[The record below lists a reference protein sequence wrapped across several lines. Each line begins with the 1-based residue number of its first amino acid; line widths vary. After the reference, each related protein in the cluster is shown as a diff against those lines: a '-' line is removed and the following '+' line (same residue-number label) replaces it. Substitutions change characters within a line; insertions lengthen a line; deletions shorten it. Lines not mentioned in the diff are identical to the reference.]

1 MRHLL
6 YLLLITSTALAWAQ
20 DERQAYDFI
29 PDVPDS
35 VIEVR
40 LKAMSGDIPMVY
52 TEEVK
57 RQIQFYTIT
66 RRDYAR
72 KMLNRSS
79 QYFPLFEK
87 HLAAFGMPDELKYL
101 SVVES
106 GLNPGAVSHA
116 AAVGLWQFIYW
127 TGKSYD
133 LESNWYYDD
142 RMDPEKATIAACR
155 FLNYLH
161 GYFGDWE
168 LALAGYN
175 SGAGRVNRAIRYAD
189 GQRNF
194 WSIYKYLPK
203 ETKAYV
209 PKFVAVAYV
218 FNYAEEHNLFADEP
232 LYTMEYDTVQVNQ
245 FMHLETFAQQAGI
258 CIEDLEKLNPQIK
271 HGALP
276 ASSKNYALRVPV
288 EAKERIIANRV
299 EWFDAASKVAKQ
311 EIEKMAL
318 NEVGAVAGRERLDY
332 KVRSGDV
339 LGSIASRYK
348 VRVSDIKKWNR
359 MNSDMIRVGQTLKIW
374 VLPGTNTSTSKPT
387 STFAKAA
394 PLAVPQPQPGQKTHY
409 VVEGDTLWDISKA
422 HDITIEE
429 IKSLNNLSGNSI
441 KPGQTLIVGR
451 K

>member
-6 YLLLITSTALAWAQ
+6 YLILVITTASAWAQ
-20 DERQAYDFI
+20 KERQAYDFI
-29 PDVPDS
+29 PDVSDS
-35 VIEVR
+35 VIQAR
-40 LKAMSGDIPMVY
+40 LKAMSVNMPMVY

-79 QYFPLFEK
+79 QYFPMFEK
-87 HLAAFGMPDELKYL
+87 HLAANNMPDELKYL
-101 SVVES
+101 SIVES

-127 TGKSYD
+127 TGKAYD

-189 GQRNF
+189 GQRSF
-194 WSIYKYLPK
+194 WSIYDYLPK
-203 ETKAYV
+203 ETRAYV

-218 FNYAEEHNLFADEP
+218 FTYAEEHNLFPDEP
-232 LYTMEYDTVQVNQ
+232 LYTAEYDTIQVNQ
-245 FMHLETFAQQAGI
+245 FMHLETFAEQADI

-276 ASSKNYALRVPV
+276 ASSKKYALRVPID
-288 EAKERIIANRV
+288 AKERIIANGG
-299 EWFDAASKVAKQ
+299 EWLDVASKVAKA

-318 NEVGAVAGRERLDY
+318 NEVGAVAGREHLDY

-339 LGSIASRYK
+339 LGSIASKYK

-359 MNSDMIRVGQTLKIW
+359 LNSDMIRVGQSLKIW
-374 VLPGTNTSTSKPT
+374 VLPGSSVSKSKVASLASKP
-387 STFAKAA
+387 SL
-394 PLAVPQPQPGQKTHY
+394 PSPQPGQKTYY
-409 VVEGDTLWDISKA
+409 VIEGDTLWDISKA
-422 HDITIEE
+422 HDISIEQ
-429 IKSLNNLSGNSI
+429 IKTLNNLSGDSI
-441 KPGQTLIVGR
+441 KPGQTLIVGA

>member
-1 MRHLL
+1 MRHFL
-6 YLLLITSTALAWAQ
+6 YPFLLITLASAWAQ
-20 DERQAYDFI
+20 NERQAFDYI
-29 PDVPDS
+29 PDVSDS
-35 VIEVR
+35 VIQAR
-40 LKAMSGDIPMVY
+40 LEAMSGEIPMVY

-79 QYFPLFEK
+79 QYFPMFEK
-87 HLAAFGMPDELKYL
+87 HLAANGMPDELKYL
-101 SVVES
+101 SIVES

-127 TGKSYD
+127 TGKAYD
-133 LESNWYYDD
+133 LQSNWYYDD

-155 FLNYLH
+155 FLKYLH

-189 GQRNF
+189 GQRSF

-218 FNYAEEHNLFADEP
+218 FTYAEEHNLFPDEP
-232 LYTMEYDTVQVNQ
+232 LYTVDYDTIQVNQ
-245 FMHLETFAQQAGI
+245 FMHLETFAEQANI
-258 CIEDLEKLNPQIK
+258 CLEDLEKLNPQIK

-276 ASSKNYALRVPV
+276 ASSKEYALRIPLD
-288 EAKERIIANRV
+288 AKDYIVANREV
-299 EWFDAASKVAKQ
+299 LFDVASKVARA

-318 NEVGAVAGRERLDY
+318 NEVGSVAGRERMEY

-339 LGSIASRYK
+339 LGSIATKHK
-348 VRVSDIKKWNR
+348 VRVSDIKKWNNL
-359 MNSDMIRVGQTLKIW
+359 NSDMIRVGQTLKIW
-374 VLPGTNTSTSKPT
+374 VVPGTSTTTTKVASLGSKATQPT
-387 STFAKAA
+387 
-394 PLAVPQPQPGQKTHY
+394 PVPGQKTYY
-409 VVEGDTLWDISKA
+409 VLEGDTLWEISKA
-422 HDITIEE
+422 HNISIEQ
-429 IKSLNNLSGNSI
+429 IKTLNNLSGDSI
-441 KPGQTLIVGR
+441 KPGQTLIVGA